1 MHVSE
6 TPTGGQAPSAIDEDA
21 IRALLTRLGRR
32 HPSGGVVVERAAI
45 LASGADCT
53 AVVDWILAHAG
64 EPEVAAAAKPRGGL
78 HGARV
83 TDRTARESTPR
94 RYVLSAHALS

>member
-1 MHVSE
+1 MEPFE
-6 TPTGGQAPSAIDEDA
+6 TPSGGAARPDIDEDG
-21 IRALLTRLGRR
+21 IRELLTRLGRR

-64 EPEVAAAAKPRGGL
+64 QPEVVAAPKPRGGL
-78 HGARV
+78 YGGRV
-83 TDRTARESTPR
+83 TERESAPR
-94 RYVLSAHALS
+94 RYVLAAGSLS